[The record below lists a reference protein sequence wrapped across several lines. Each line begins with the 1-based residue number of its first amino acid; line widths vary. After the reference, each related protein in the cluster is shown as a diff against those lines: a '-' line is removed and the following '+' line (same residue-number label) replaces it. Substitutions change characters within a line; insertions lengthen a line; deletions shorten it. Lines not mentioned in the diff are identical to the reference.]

1 ADGRPSRPGSSAPG
15 GSRGPRDDRRNEVL
29 PATEGSGDGSI
40 TSESPRPE
48 GPHWRATGKD
58 PPLAT
63 RECSRARSGRGG
75 WEVRSSRGG
84 PLMSV
89 SNEDTPDPLELKL
102 VRALG
107 RPGQWCWKVYS
118 DRLDRVLWIARD
130 AASAALLIQSADE
143 PVLFQDDLDDLES
156 LAP

>member
-1 ADGRPSRPGSSAPG
+1 
-15 GSRGPRDDRRNEVL
+15 
-29 PATEGSGDGSI
+29 
-40 TSESPRPE
+40 
-48 GPHWRATGKD
+48 
-58 PPLAT
+58 
-63 RECSRARSGRGG
+63 
-75 WEVRSSRGG
+75 
-84 PLMSV
+84 MSV

-156 LAP
+156 LAPDVDDRRLNARLDALAAARKTPPAPGEEEDR